1 MQEVPDFCTVGKRNT
16 EGARTEITHQNLEP
30 SRHAYNDPD
39 LSPIEFLTAVY
50 NDASL
55 PMSIRIDAAR
65 GLLPY
70 TEPRPARVPSW
81 NGCTIVIPPFEAGTA
96 DHEACTPPPPDPTRN
111 HSQNPLSPSK
121 TLTRADEAVA
131 PQNLETT
138 PDPQSLPDY
147 STLSTE
153 EILHLKAIALKW
165 GLPEPHLCSYCGHWL
180 TVTYPDCICGSR
192 DPSKMN

>member
-1 MQEVPDFCTVGKRNT
+1 M
-16 EGARTEITHQNLEP
+16 RTEFTHQNPEP
-30 SRHAYNDPD
+30 SPHAYNDPD

-111 HSQNPLSPSK
+111 HSQNLVSPNIPV
-121 TLTRADEAVA
+121 THNLEAVA
-131 PQNLETT
+131 PQNLTIYSDPPSPAEIAEIKAAVQRLH
-138 PDPQSLPDY
+138 PDAD
-147 STLSTE
+147 LSN
-153 EILHLKAIALKW
+153 I
-165 GLPEPHLCSYCGHWL
+165 PEPRLCECGFWMF
-180 TVTYPDCICGSR
+180 YPCKCVSLSP